1 MNALALTLGAT
12 IVGCTAHAILLR
24 SLMPR
29 RHLLMLPML
38 LLGALSISALLMP
51 LPEGPIRL
59 EDGVVA
65 LVLTLSLGFAY
76 ALLIVG
82 VVYDSPTLALVNT
95 IEGYGMAGMP
105 SSEFDAFVTRHPFLR
120 SRLDA
125 LVAAGELSVRDGGLE
140 LTGKAVYLLSIGDA
154 YRRLRGSGMSETG

>member
-1 MNALALTLGAT
+1 MNALTLTLGAT
-12 IVGCTAHAILLR
+12 IAGCFAHAIVLR

-29 RHLLMLPML
+29 RHLLMLPVFL
-38 LLGALSISALLMP
+38 LVALSAAALLMP
-51 LPEGPIRL
+51 LPEGHFRL
-59 EDGVVA
+59 EDGAVA

-82 VVYDSPTLALVNT
+82 VVSDSPTLALVNT
-95 IEGYGMAGMP
+95 IESYGAAGMP
-105 SSEFDAFVTRHPFLR
+105 LSEFDAFVGRHPFLR

-125 LVAAGELSVRDGGLE
+125 LVAAGELSVREGGLE
-140 LTGKAVYLLSIGDA
+140 LTSKAVHLLSIGDA